1 MDLCDA
7 WFPCAERI
15 MGLIETLEYFIQ
27 DQEGDLQ
34 CLEWDIREETN
45 HEVNDLDWYC
55 QRYDETKQRI
65 EDLQKIKSII
75 EIMEIDE

>member
-1 MDLCDA
+1 MS
-7 WFPCAERI
+7 
-15 MGLIETLEYFIQ
+15 LIDTLNYFIQ

-55 QRYDETKQRI
+55 ERYDETKQRI
-65 EDLQKIKSII
+65 EDLKTIKTIL
-75 EIMEIDE
+75 ENNG

>member
-1 MDLCDA
+1 MS
-7 WFPCAERI
+7 
-15 MGLIETLEYFIQ
+15 LIETLEYFIQ

>member
-1 MDLCDA
+1 M
-7 WFPCAERI
+7 EK
-15 MGLIETLEYFIQ
+15 MTLIETLEYFIQ

>member
-1 MDLCDA
+1 MT
-7 WFPCAERI
+7 
-15 MGLIETLEYFIQ
+15 LIETLEYFIQ

-75 EIMEIDE
+75 EIMEIDQ

>member
-1 MDLCDA
+1 MS
-7 WFPCAERI
+7 
-15 MGLIETLEYFIQ
+15 LIDTLNFFIE

-55 QRYDETKQRI
+55 ERYDEVKRRI
-65 EDLQKIKSII
+65 EDLKQIKTIL
-75 EIMEIDE
+75 EQQQ